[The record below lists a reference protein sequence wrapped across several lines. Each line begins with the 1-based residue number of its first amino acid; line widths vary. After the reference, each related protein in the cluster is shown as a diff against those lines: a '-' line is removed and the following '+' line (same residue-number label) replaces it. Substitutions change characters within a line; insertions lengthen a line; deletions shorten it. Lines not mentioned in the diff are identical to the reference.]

1 MSLGEIIF
9 EVTTPEQNPI
19 VREEMSM
26 SLFFWDPGSHRYQ
39 NKTYDSHEA
48 LLQPPLFLAT

>member
-9 EVTTPEQNPI
+9 EVTTPERIPI